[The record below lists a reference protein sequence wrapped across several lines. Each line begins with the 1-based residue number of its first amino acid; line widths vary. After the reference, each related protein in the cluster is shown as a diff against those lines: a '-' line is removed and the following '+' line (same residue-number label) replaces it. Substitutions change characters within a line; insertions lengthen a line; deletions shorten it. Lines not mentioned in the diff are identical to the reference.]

1 MTRRRPS
8 GAGEAGFSLIEAV
21 VALAVAALAV
31 AAVYQL
37 IATGLNG
44 VREAEARARA
54 VLLAQSLLAE
64 LESGSLRASERS
76 GSEAGLRWRTRVAPY
91 RALPLPA
98 ETAGPGEREGER
110 TTAPRSRTDAVP
122 ALHLLEVAVAWGE
135 GEGRRFE
142 LRSLRL
148 GAVP

>member
-1 MTRRRPS
+1 MTRRRRT

-44 VREAEARARA
+44 AREAEARARA

-64 LESGSLRASERS
+64 LESGPLQAAERS

-91 RALPLPA
+91 RSLPLPP
-98 ETAGPGEREGER
+98 ETATAADREGAGAA
-110 TTAPRSRTDAVP
+110 APRTGGDAVP